1 MPRSVATLSVAL
13 DDLAATFRFSLEQG
27 PADRQIPR
35 FMNAATRLSL
45 LCLLLVPAGGHSSSG
60 HLERASI
67 SGTSYVRVEDWA
79 RANNFQ
85 GRWTVPKQEFKLTGS
100 SSLVF
105 TVDSARMS
113 FNGFHVWLSAPVALR
128 DGAAWIAAVDFTS
141 TLQPLLFPTRNF
153 RGRTIRTIVLDPGH
167 GGKDPGY
174 LVGRQQE
181 KQYTLLLAKELA
193 DLLNKAG
200 FKASL
205 TRTTDSFLDL
215 PGRPDVA
222 RRRGADLFISLH
234 FNAFESPSAQG
245 VEVYC
250 MTVPYTSSTNA
261 RGEGAG
267 AGPYPGNRSDAK
279 NVLLGYQLQKNLLRS
294 LAAEDRGL
302 RRARYAV
309 LRSAEMPAV
318 LIEGGFMTNPSEG
331 KKIYDPKYR
340 RQMAQAIVDGI
351 KAYKEMVE
359 P

>member
-1 MPRSVATLSVAL
+1 
-13 DDLAATFRFSLEQG
+13 
-27 PADRQIPR
+27 
-35 FMNAATRLSL
+35 MNAATRLSL
-45 LCLLLVPAGGHSSSG
+45 LCVLLVPTSGHSSSG

-79 RANNFQ
+79 HANNFQ
-85 GRWTVPKQEFKLTGS
+85 TRWAVPKQEFKLTGQ

-113 FNGFHVWLSAPVALR
+113 FNGIHVWLSAPVALR
-128 DGAAWIAAVDFTS
+128 EGAAWIPAVDLSS
-141 TLQPLLFPTRNF
+141 TLQPLLFPAKNF
-153 RGRTIRTIVLDPGH
+153 RGRAIRSIVLDPGH
-167 GGKDPGY
+167 GGKDPGNF
-174 LVGRQQE
+174 VGRQQE

-205 TRTTDSFLDL
+205 TRTSDSFLDL

-234 FNAFESPSAQG
+234 FNAFDSPSAQG
-245 VEVYC
+245 IEVYC

-267 AGPYPGNRSDAK
+267 AGPYPGNRFDAK

-294 LAAEDRGL
+294 LAVEDRGL

-331 KKIYDPKYR
+331 RKIFDTKYR

-351 KAYKEMVE
+351 KAYKELVE
-359 P
+359 Q